1 MKFCRF
7 EGGGSWSV
15 FLRDFEG
22 GGGGS
27 WSVFLRDFEG
37 GGVVDVVS

>member
-1 MKFCRF
+1 MRFRTF

-22 GGGGS
+22 GVVDEVIPR
-27 WSVFLRDFEG
+27 W
-37 GGVVDVVS
+37 GGVVGAFS